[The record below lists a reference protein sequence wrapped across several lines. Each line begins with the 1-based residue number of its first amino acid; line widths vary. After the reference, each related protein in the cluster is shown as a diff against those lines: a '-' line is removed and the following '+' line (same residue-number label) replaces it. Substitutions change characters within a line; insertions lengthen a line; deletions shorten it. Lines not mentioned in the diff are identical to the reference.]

1 MAKVRIIRVLEY
13 IGDEEWLRVVLEKSA
28 VKESTRL
35 VIPNGEIAELSRTV
49 VELVVE

>member
-13 IGDEEWLRVVLEKSA
+13 IGDEDWLRMTLEKSA
-28 VKESTRL
+28 VKEGTRL

-49 VELVVE
+49 EEVVAE